1 MNPQG
6 AKLCSEKDKVRNVFV
21 SVMGGHQARR
31 EAGRA
36 RDMGEGGKVHK
47 VT

>member
-1 MNPQG
+1 MSPQG
-6 AKLCSEKDKVRNVFV
+6 AKLCSEKDKERNVFV

-31 EAGRA
+31 EASRA
-36 RDMGEGGKVHK
+36 REMGEGGKVHK

>member
-36 RDMGEGGKVHK
+36 REMGEGGKVHK
-47 VT
+47 GT